1 MQKWSLGRSSRLGCT
16 PGEQNRLLGPGARR
30 GPASDCMIPRLER
43 SILITGA
50 SRGLGRA
57 LCRVFGA
64 LGDRVA
70 FTFSADHEGAA
81 ITADQTS
88 EAGAAEV
95 RSFAV
100 SVLDAEGTAGIVD
113 QLDRDW
119 GGIDVLINNAGITQP
134 LPLPLLDE
142 VDWDRVMDVNVK
154 GVFLTSKAVARS
166 MMRRKRG
173 VILNIGS
180 LAGHRMLDV
189 PVHYAASKA
198 AVEGLTRAMAKQLG
212 RHRIRVL
219 CLAPGL
225 LDDGVARAV
234 PEHRRQD
241 YIEHSALGRL
251 VTTEEVA
258 RVAVELTRAHGFIT
272 GETITVDGCV

>member
-1 MQKWSLGRSSRLGCT
+1 
-16 PGEQNRLLGPGARR
+16 
-30 GPASDCMIPRLER
+30 MIPRLGR

-57 LCRVFGA
+57 LCRAFGA
-64 LGDRVA
+64 HGDRVA
-70 FTFSADHEGAA
+70 FTFSADAGGAA
-81 ITADQTS
+81 ITAEQTQQ
-88 EAGAAEV
+88 AGALEV
-95 RSFAV
+95 RPRQV
-100 SVLDAEGTAGIVD
+100 SVLDAEGTATLVD
-113 QLDRDW
+113 ELERDW

-134 LPLPLLDE
+134 LPLPLVDE
-142 VDWDRVMDVNVK
+142 ADWDRVMDVNVK
-154 GVFLTSKAVARS
+154 GVFITSKAVARS
-166 MMRRKRG
+166 MMRRKQG

-180 LAGHRMLDV
+180 LAGHRMIDV

-212 RHRIRVL
+212 RYRIRVV

-234 PEHRRQD
+234 PAHRKQD
-241 YIEHSALGRL
+241 YIDHSALGRL
-251 VTTEEVA
+251 VSTDEVA
-258 RVAVELTRAHGFIT
+258 RVAVELTREDSFIT

>member
-1 MQKWSLGRSSRLGCT
+1 MIRRLG
-16 PGEQNRLLGPGARR
+16 
-30 GPASDCMIPRLER
+30 R

-57 LCRVFGA
+57 LCRAFGA

-70 FTFSADHEGAA
+70 FTFSADHDGAA
-81 ITADQTS
+81 ITLEQTRA
-88 EAGAAEV
+88 AGASAV
-95 RSFAV
+95 RSFAT
-100 SVLDAEGTAGIVD
+100 SVLDAEGTASIVD
-113 QLDRDW
+113 ELDRDW
-119 GGIDVLINNAGITQP
+119 GGVDVLINNAGVTQP

-142 VDWDRVMDVNVK
+142 ADWDRVMDVNVK

-198 AVEGLTRAMAKQLG
+198 AVEGLTRALAKQLG

-225 LDDGVARAV
+225 IDDGVGRAV
-234 PEHRRQD
+234 PEHRRRD

-251 VTTEEVA
+251 VTVDEVA
-258 RVAVELTRAHGFIT
+258 QVAVELTAADGFIT